1 MLTKEQKKLLLDLA
15 RQSILS
21 HLTGKQLVKPIDEA
35 LSVKRGV
42 FVSLHKHGEL
52 RGCIGYI
59 KGYKDLISSIIEMAQ
74 SAAFQDPRF
83 KPVAPLEVDE
93 LEIEISILSEMIPVN
108 DVKEIEIGRDGLYI
122 NHPYGDGLL
131 LPQVP
136 VEWNWDVPTYLQQI
150 CYKAGLTPGSW
161 ADDKARLYR
170 FSAEI
175 FSESTENSD

>member
-1 MLTKEQKKLLLDLA
+1 MLTQEQKKMLLDLA

-21 HLTGKQLVKPIDEA
+21 HLTGKQLVKPVDEA
-35 LSVKRGV
+35 LSIKRGV

-59 KGYKDLISSIIEMAQ
+59 TGYKDLISSIIEMAQ

-83 KPVAPLEVDE
+83 KPVAPLEVNE
-93 LEIEISILSEMIPVN
+93 IQIEISILSEMTLVD

-122 NHPYGDGLL
+122 NHPYGSGLL

-136 VEWNWDVPTYLQQI
+136 VEWSWDVLTFLKQI
-150 CYKAGLTPGSW
+150 CYKAGLTQGSW
-161 ADDKARLYR
+161 ADDKAKLYR

-175 FSESTENSD
+175 FSESAENSD

>member
-1 MLTKEQKKLLLDLA
+1 MFSQAQKNMLLDLA
-15 RQSILS
+15 RQSIVS
-21 HLTGKQLVKPIDEA
+21 HLTGKQILKPTDAA
-35 LSVKRGV
+35 LSIRRGV

-83 KPVAPLEVDE
+83 KPVSPLEADDLV
-93 LEIEISILSEMIPVN
+93 IEISILSELIPVS
-108 DVKEIEIGRDGLYI
+108 DISEIEIGRDGLYI
-122 NHPYGDGLL
+122 NHPYGSGLL

-136 VEWNWDVPTYLQQI
+136 VEWKWDLPTFLKQL

-161 ADDKARLYR
+161 SDDKAELYR

-175 FSESTENSD
+175 FSDHKENSD